1 MPDAVLPVVLAAT
14 AVALLALLW
23 GMNRRLRIKRNE
35 DRERRRAAVADAEGR
50 IRQLGQERERL
61 SAVLEAVE
69 DGVILVDSG
78 DAVRYTNP
86 AAVRILGEQP
96 SILQE
101 LPFAALRTFVG
112 EVRSTSEQ
120 RRRTLEIGAPPRI
133 LQARAVPLPDGVVL
147 ILRDVTET
155 LRVEAMRRDFLTD
168 ASHEL
173 KTPAASIRAG
183 AETVARAVAEDPSA
197 AARFAAQLERDAER
211 MSRIITDL
219 LDLSRLEAE
228 RPDNS
233 PVSLDRVTEDEV
245 DRMRDNA
252 RRAGVELESSTTSA
266 TVSGSGGDLALMV
279 RNLIDNA
286 IRYTPEGGRVHVE
299 LRQANRS
306 AILEVDD
313 NGVGIPSRDL
323 PRIFERFYRVDAAR
337 SRETGGTGLG
347 LSIAKHV
354 AEGHG
359 GRIEARS
366 ELGRGS
372 TFRVTLPLVRR

>member
-1 MPDAVLPVVLAAT
+1 MPDAVLPVVLAVAT
-14 AVALLALLW
+14 LTLLAVLW
-23 GMNRRLRIKRNE
+23 GMNRRLRTERNE
-35 DRERRRAAVADAEGR
+35 DRERRRAATVEAEGR

-61 SAVLEAVE
+61 NAVLEAVE

-78 DAVRYTNP
+78 DTVRYANP
-86 AAVRILGEQP
+86 AAGRILREQ
-96 SILQE
+96 SGVLEE
-101 LPFAALRTFVG
+101 LPYASLRTLVG
-112 EVRSTSEQ
+112 EVRSSGEH
-120 RRRTLEIGAPPRI
+120 RGRTLEIGAPPRI
-133 LQARAVPLPDGVVL
+133 VQARAVPLPDGVVL

-155 LRVEAMRRDFLTD
+155 RRVEAMRRDFLTD

-197 AARFAAQLERDAER
+197 AARFAAQLERDAGR

-228 RPDNS
+228 RPDRS
-233 PVSLDRVTEDEV
+233 PVSLDRVTEDEM
-245 DRMRDNA
+245 DRMRETA
-252 RRAGVELESSTTSA
+252 RNAGVELESSTAPA

-286 IRYTPEGGRVHVE
+286 IRYTPEGGKVHVR
-299 LRQANRS
+299 LRQADRT
-306 AILEVDD
+306 AILEIDD

-323 PRIFERFYRVDAAR
+323 PRIFERFYRVDPAR
-337 SRETGGTGLG
+337 SRQTGGTGLG

-359 GRIEARS
+359 GRIEAHS

-372 TFRVTLPLVRR
+372 TFRVTLPLVSR